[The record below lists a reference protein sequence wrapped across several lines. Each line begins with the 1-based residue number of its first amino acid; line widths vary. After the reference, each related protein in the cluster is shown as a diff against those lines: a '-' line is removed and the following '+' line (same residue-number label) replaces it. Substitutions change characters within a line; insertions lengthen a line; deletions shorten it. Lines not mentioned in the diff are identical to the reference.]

1 MKEPGRARIKPRG
14 GAYFNGHKAETL
26 ARLQEMVEDG
36 YELPISKAQ
45 FRRYVANTRR
55 GHAKTKVSKAEDT
68 GLLGTAEATK
78 GPTGGAAE
86 TCS

>member
-26 ARLQEMVEDG
+26 ARLQETVEDG

-45 FRRYVANTRR
+45 FRRYVANT
-55 GHAKTKVSKAEDT
+55 S
-68 GLLGTAEATK
+68 L
-78 GPTGGAAE
+78 
-86 TCS
+86 